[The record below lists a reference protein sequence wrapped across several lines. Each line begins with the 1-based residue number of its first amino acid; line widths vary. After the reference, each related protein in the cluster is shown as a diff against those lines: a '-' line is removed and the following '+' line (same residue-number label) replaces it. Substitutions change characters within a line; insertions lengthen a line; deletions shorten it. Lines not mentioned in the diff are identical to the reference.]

1 MIEYTVLNKLYF
13 NECFSDAVFNCN
25 GIGIPNTDL
34 NNINLDEKFDEDDPD
49 TIILMR
55 HLAQHIKFRKRK

>member
-13 NECFSDAVFNCN
+13 NERFSDTVFNCN
-25 GIGIPNTDL
+25 GICIPNTDL

-49 TIILMR
+49 TIILIR
-55 HLAQHIKFRKRK
+55 HLAWHIKLRKRK